1 MEVRAIQKDR
11 ELEIK
16 REGESKERYRVR
28 EIKGG
33 SGMSK
38 GRERKSIIKR
48 ERERERERERLG
60 GRKSERKCFFSCLSQ
75 RRCRYRNWRLRQFC
89 FKVKCRQVK
98 TGRILCTEAAIE
110 KVISKGNKQ
119 THRVEANEQMQ

>member
-48 ERERERERERLG
+48 ERDWEEE
-60 GRKSERKCFFSCLSQ
+60 SERGSVFSHVCHSEG
-75 RRCRYRNWRLRQFC
+75 
-89 FKVKCRQVK
+89 VD
-98 TGRILCTEAAIE
+98 I
-110 KVISKGNKQ
+110 VIGGSANFVSK
-119 THRVEANEQMQ
+119 

>member
-48 ERERERERERLG
+48 ERLG
-60 GRKSERKCFFSCLSQ
+60 GRK
-75 RRCRYRNWRLRQFC
+75 
-89 FKVKCRQVK
+89 
-98 TGRILCTEAAIE
+98 
-110 KVISKGNKQ
+110 
-119 THRVEANEQMQ
+119 

>member
-38 GRERKSIIKR
+38 GRER
-48 ERERERERERLG
+48 ERERLG

-89 FKVKCRQVK
+89 VKVKCRQVK